1 MKANISIILDGSLF
15 YVDNDKQQF
24 VQAAYPENRI
34 PFSQLKEEGGF
45 YSMLYAIVEKTAKSH
60 LELMRELSPQLRR
73 IIIPKEVLQK
83 EFGKDSSL
91 PALFNQTSYRHN
103 WGILMVDEAIDR
115 RLKGELPKITLMEKP
130 YVIDIRM
137 QELRSV
143 AQPAERI
150 GIKELEMSSDGEKLH
165 LFFDTIQG
173 QQISKESVLMP
184 FREGIVLMEMPNE
197 ILLDP
202 VGAARL
208 YKLEDTEL
216 LSRFPM
222 KMNHQ
227 ALAIPL
233 TKIAHQE
240 MIELQQKKITGPEA
254 PKLRSYIQPRR
265 KGKSI

>member
-15 YVDNDKQQF
+15 HVDSEKKQF
-24 VQAAYPENRI
+24 VQAAYPENKI
-34 PFSQLKEEGGF
+34 PFSQLTEEGGY
-45 YSMLYAIVEKTAKSH
+45 YSMIYAIVEKTAKSH
-60 LELMRELSPQLRR
+60 LQFMRELGPELRR

-103 WGILMVDEAIDR
+103 WGILMIDEAIGR
-115 RLKGELPKITLMEKP
+115 RLKGELPKITLMGKP
-130 YVIDIRM
+130 YIVDIRM
-137 QELRSV
+137 QELRSA

-150 GIKELEMSSDGEKLH
+150 GIKEMELSPDAEKLR
-165 LFFDTIQG
+165 LFFDTKA
-173 QQISKESVLMP
+173 QQQLSKESVLTS
-184 FREGIVLMEMPNE
+184 FREGIVLLEFPNE

-208 YKLEDTEL
+208 YQLEDTEL

-222 KMNHQ
+222 IMNHQ

-233 TKIAHQE
+233 TKLAHQE
-240 MIELQQKKITGPEA
+240 MIRLQKKNTEPVQA
-254 PKLRSYIQPRR
+254 PRLRPYRSLRN

>member
-15 YVDNDKQQF
+15 HVDSEKQQF
-24 VQAAYPENRI
+24 VQAAYPENKI

-45 YSMLYAIVEKTAKSH
+45 YSMIYAIVEKVAKSH
-60 LELMRELSPQLRR
+60 LQLMRELSPQLRR

-103 WGILMVDEAIDR
+103 WGILMIDEAIDR
-115 RLKGELPKITLMEKP
+115 RLKGELPTITLMGKP
-130 YVIDIRM
+130 YIIDVRM
-137 QELRSV
+137 RELRPV
-143 AQPAERI
+143 AQPATRI
-150 GIKELEMSSDGEKLH
+150 GIKELELSADGEKLR
-165 LFFDTIQG
+165 LFFDTKQG
-173 QQISKESVLMP
+173 QQISKESVLTP
-184 FREGIVLMEMPNE
+184 FREGIVLLEMPNE

-222 KMNHQ
+222 KMSHQ
-227 ALAIPL
+227 ALATPL
-233 TKIAHQE
+233 TKLAHQE
-240 MIELQQKKITGPEA
+240 MIDLQKKTTIPPQA
-254 PKLRSYIQPRR
+254 PKLKSYIQPRR